1 MQTPQEYL
9 DKTASAVRRLF
20 DGIDEYTEVLRRSI
34 RGVTFV
40 TGLPYGPEQDAAFAA
55 WQEAKRDRLEAA
67 RRAERD
73 YVAETFACDTLC
85 GAVLQVAGKALE
97 TYGQNTSFPSGL
109 PDAVKPAHA
118 QYCVGRVVRT
128 LPLGLIVYAAR
139 NQHTH
144 FNDGLLREPSRSV
157 FARLATGHGYGSG
170 EVIADPAFD
179 LSNPQLVSYAGNVTA
194 LIGWRSY
201 GAYLADMEA
210 MLGVPPKGGAQAS

>member
-1 MQTPQEYL
+1 MQTAQDYL

-20 DGIDEYTEVLRRSI
+20 EGIDEYLEVLRRSI
-34 RGVTFV
+34 KGVTFV

-55 WQEAKRDRLEAA
+55 WQEANRERLDAA

-73 YVAETFACDTLC
+73 YVAESFACDTLC

-97 TYGQNTSFPSGL
+97 MYGQNRSLPGGL
-109 PDAVKPAHA
+109 PDAVKPVHA
-118 QYCVGRVVRT
+118 PFCVGRVVRT

-144 FNDGLLREPSRSV
+144 FNDDSLREPSRSI
-157 FARLATGHGYGSG
+157 FARLATGHGYGNG
-170 EVIADPAFD
+170 EDIVDPAFD
-179 LSNPQLVSYAGNVTA
+179 LGNPRLVSYAANVTA

-201 GAYLADMEA
+201 DAYLADMQV
-210 MLGVPPKGGAQAS
+210 MLGVAPKDGLPAS